1 MLSFFALF
9 MKELCLL
16 FRDKFG
22 LIVLFIMPA
31 VLVVVVTSVQNVNF
45 ENSKIMPVKI
55 LFINNDAGQIGSN
68 ITSKLEESNDLR
80 LIRKINKKNISIKQA
95 QELLSAGKYH
105 ALLIIPQNTSKI
117 IGNYIESN
125 LRGEKISKPHLKIS
139 IVFDPAINPALAETL
154 QNGLKLFISQVEIH
168 MMEKSVQK
176 ALGNSTAN
184 SDFKTPSWVSK
195 SYVRSQQNLQ
205 RPNPV
210 QQNVPAWTLF
220 GMFFIVVPLSGTL
233 IKERHSSVMVRLLST
248 PMSPVAFLS
257 SKIFAYVIINMIQL
271 IVMLSMGLTVL
282 PWLGTPLLVLSGHYG
297 AIFVIGIMAS
307 LAATGFGLLVGA
319 IAKSFHQASML
330 GPVLIVI
337 AAAIG
342 GIMVPAYL
350 MPPAMQKMIYLSP
363 LSWGHEAFVNVLVR
377 NYGITQIYPQLF
389 KLLLFFCVTFI
400 ISIVCFKR
408 ELTRQR

>member
-9 MKELCLL
+9 YKELCLL

-31 VLVVVVTSVQNVNF
+31 VLVVVVTCVQNVNF
-45 ENSKIMPVKI
+45 KNSKITPVKV
-55 LFINNDAGQIGSN
+55 LFINNDMGKIGSN
-68 ITSKLEESNDLR
+68 ITSKLERNNELQ
-80 LIRKINKKNISIKQA
+80 LVKKINGKSISVKQA
-95 QELLSAGKYH
+95 KKLLSAGKYH

-125 LRGEKISKPHLKIS
+125 IKGKKTDKPDLKIS
-139 IVFDPAINPALAETL
+139 IVFDPAINPALASTL
-154 QNGLKLFISQVEIH
+154 QNGLKLFISQIEIH
-168 MMEKSVQK
+168 MMEKSIQK
-176 ALGNSTAN
+176 ALGNSI
-184 SDFKTPSWVSK
+184 SDSSFKNPSWVSE

-248 PMSPVAFLS
+248 PMSPVSFLS

-271 IVMLSMGLTVL
+271 AVMLSMGLTVL
-282 PWLGTPLLVLSGHYG
+282 PWLGTPALVLSGHYG
-297 AIFVIGIMAS
+297 AICIIGIMAS

-342 GIMVPAYL
+342 GIMVPSYL

-363 LSWGHEAFVNVLVR
+363 LSWGHAAFVNVLVR
-377 NYGITQIYPQLF
+377 NYGVTQIYPQLC
-389 KLLLFFCVTFI
+389 KLLLFFCITFI
-400 ISIVCFKR
+400 ISIICFRR
-408 ELTRQR
+408 ELTRQK